1 MLAQDE
7 LKKSKFAE
15 FETDAPDNIWHPEF
29 KQEQLELQKKQLQA
43 MIGAIAPP
51 ESQQLYAPIH
61 FPEVS
66 PLQSI
71 AEYQLPQ
78 ADYNLSHDHSQLQQY
93 DAPFQ
98 SQLQQPAGIP
108 SSQESVFSGQQFET
122 LGQSQLQSSLVDNQN
137 VANPHAN
144 SAPELIFL
152 PPAGKKM
159 LPRQLDLPAA
169 GSKPLPSRQDQ
180 QGSSSRMLASLQ
192 PS

>member
-29 KQEQLELQKKQLQA
+29 KQEQLDLQKKQLQA

-66 PLQSI
+66 PLQRI

-78 ADYNLSHDHSQLQQY
+78 VDYNLTQDHSQLQQY

-98 SQLQQPAGIP
+98 AHLQQPAGIP
-108 SSQESVFSGQQFET
+108 SGQESVFSGQQFES
-122 LGQSQLQSSLVDNQN
+122 LGQSQLQSSLVDSQN
-137 VANPHAN
+137 VTNPHAN

-159 LPRQLDLPAA
+159 LPRQLDLPSA
-169 GSKPLPSRQDQ
+169 GTKPLPSRQDQ